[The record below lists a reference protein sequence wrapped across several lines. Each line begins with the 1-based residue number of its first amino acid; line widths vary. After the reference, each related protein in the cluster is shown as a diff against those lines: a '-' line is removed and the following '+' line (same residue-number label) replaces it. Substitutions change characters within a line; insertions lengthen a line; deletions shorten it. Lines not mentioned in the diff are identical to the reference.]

1 MSIHFIQERINQ
13 LDHYLSGLD
22 AKVKSTLAAGNSEDS
37 GRADFANV
45 LQSVLNTDEA
55 RTSVKA
61 KLKPDNFSKLPEDF
75 ESYIN
80 QVTEEVGAEF
90 GIALD
95 PNLVKSVIKQES
107 GFNPNAV
114 SHAGAQGLMQ
124 LMPSTAKA
132 MGVFNSMNPYQNLK
146 GGVKYLASMMNKFG
160 GNVQKALAAYN
171 AGPGAVEK
179 YGNIPPYKETQN
191 YVESIMRDYL
201 ARGNYEPVDMIG

>member
-1 MSIHFIQERINQ
+1 MSIDFIQERINQ

-22 AKVKSTLAAGNSEDS
+22 SKVKSTLATANSENAA
-37 GRADFANV
+37 RADFENV
-45 LQSVLNTDEA
+45 LQSVINTDDA
-55 RTSVKA
+55 RASVKA
-61 KLKPDNFSKLPEDF
+61 RLKPDNFSKLPEDF
-75 ESYIN
+75 ESYIH
-80 QVTEEVGAEF
+80 QVTEEVSSEF
-90 GIALD
+90 GVEID

-107 GFNPNAV
+107 GFNPGAI

-132 MGVFNSMNPYQNLK
+132 MGVFNPMNPYQNLK

-160 GNVQKALAAYN
+160 GSIQKALAAYN

-201 ARGNYEPVDMIG
+201 ARSNYEPVDLIG